1 MFSSKLVPISRVTG
15 AALLLATFSTTLL
28 ESTAQA
34 QDEKPVIRYV
44 FKFSSTWWPP
54 EIDAKIRAV
63 ADELGVDYQVVGPEG
78 GDIAEQ
84 VAMIENF
91 VSQKVDVLAVS
102 SLGPA
107 TCQAIDDAIDAG
119 VKVVMADG
127 DCSESKRIAYY
138 GSNNLSLGAD
148 AAVLYAEAVKGK
160 GPQKILVV
168 TGTPGA
174 ENLQER
180 EQGFKDKLKELGV
193 EVEYLPTIPSY
204 EDTQKAIDAIESSL
218 RADPS
223 ITGVYVT
230 ALWPFQAEASALPV
244 MTSRVKEGKLTV
256 VNVDAFP
263 NGLKLVEDGYLYGQV
278 SQNLGQLT
286 VGPLQFAYQVGIK
299 GVEFP
304 AICSLSNTLIT
315 KDGGEGRVTAAEFK
329 KKIWED
335 FDWDVHTVTPADCQ

>member
-1 MFSSKLVPISRVTG
+1 
-15 AALLLATFSTTLL
+15 
-28 ESTAQA
+28 
-34 QDEKPVIRYV
+34 
-44 FKFSSTWWPP
+44 
-54 EIDAKIRAV
+54 
-63 ADELGVDYQVVGPEG
+63 
-78 GDIAEQ
+78 
-84 VAMIENF
+84 MIENF

-119 VKVVMADG
+119 IKVVHGRWRLLREQAHRLLRLRQH
-127 DCSESKRIAYY
+127 CRSAR
-138 GSNNLSLGAD
+138 D

-218 RADPS
+218 RADPT

-230 ALWPFQAEASALPV
+230 ARWPFQAEASAMPV
-244 MTSRVKEGKLTV
+244 MVSRVKEGKLTV
-256 VNVDAFP
+256 VSIDAFP
-263 NGLKLVEDGYLYGQV
+263 KGLKMIEDGIIYGR
-278 SQNLGQLT
+278 SRRT
-286 VGPLQFAYQVGIK
+286 SA
-299 GVEFP
+299 
-304 AICSLSNTLIT
+304 S
-315 KDGGEGRVTAAEFK
+315 
-329 KKIWED
+329 
-335 FDWDVHTVTPADCQ
+335 

>member
-1 MFSSKLVPISRVTG
+1 MFSSMVKSMLRATVAG
-15 AALLLATFSTTLL
+15 LLLASIPTAVLTHA
-28 ESTAQA
+28 AQA
-34 QDEKPVIRYV
+34 GEKKPVIRYI

-63 ADELGVDYQVVGPEG
+63 ADQLGVDYQEVGPEG
-78 GDIAEQ
+78 GDIAKQ

-127 DCSESKRIAYY
+127 DCSGSKRIAYY
-138 GSNNLSLGAD
+138 GSNNESLGAD
-148 AAVLYAEAVKGK
+148 AAVLFAEAVKGK
-160 GPQKILVV
+160 GHQKILVV

-174 ENLQER
+174 QNLQER
-180 EQGFKDKLKELGV
+180 EQGFKDKLKALGV
-193 EVEYLPTIPSY
+193 DAEYLPTIPCY

-218 RADPS
+218 RADPT
-223 ITGVYVT
+223 ITGLYVT

-244 MTSRVKEGKLTV
+244 MTSRVKDGKLTA

-299 GVEFP
+299 GVKFP

-315 KDGGEGRVTAAEFK
+315 KDGGPGRVTAADFT
-329 KKIWED
+329 KKIWKD
-335 FDWDVHTVTPADCQ
+335 YDWDTHTVTPADCR